1 MVDWGDQ
8 MRYNIVSIA
17 DIHWGAMDPDEM
29 YNNLQYFLDFI
40 KMRGDI
46 DIVVICG
53 DYFDYRLTL
62 NSKAALKALRW
73 FDELYNTCINSGVKR
88 LRMIRGTKEHDN
100 DQLEAIHPR
109 ETGEF
114 FKKFYIT
121 TTEETLPGL
130 NCIYCPDETI
140 NLHEYEKLYMDQ
152 MMSIHDIGF
161 FHGNF
166 DIKLPKLVINQN
178 LESEIPSIIY
188 FKDYWSKF
196 INGPMIAGHWH
207 VFTDSDPLIYIGS
220 YDRWIFGEEEDKGF
234 LFTQYNTEDHSYYWK
249 HIVNPFARRYES
261 IIIDNSLCISPDD
274 FANLHNDILD
284 LKKSDSEMK
293 IRVVYQ
299 ITVDNEESL
308 VNFNEFKNVISS
320 MKNLKIDVK
329 DFVKKRNKEKQ
340 KERVA
345 ISSGRY
351 SYILNNP
358 YDIKQNIH
366 EFLLRERNIDIPV
379 ETIDSII
386 GKYIPK

>member
-1 MVDWGDQ
+1 

-46 DIVVICG
+46 DMVVICG

-114 FKKFYIT
+114 FKKFYVT

-130 NCIYCPDETI
+130 NCIYCPDETL

-207 VFTDSDPLIYIGS
+207 IFTDSDPLIYIGS

-249 HIVNPFARRYES
+249 HIVNPFAKKYES

-274 FANLHNDILD
+274 FANLHNDIID
-284 LKKSDSEMK
+284 LKKSDPEMK

-299 ITVDNEESL
+299 ITIDNEESL

-320 MKNLKIDVK
+320 MKNIKIDVK

-379 ETIDSII
+379 EIIDSII

>member
-1 MVDWGDQ
+1 

-46 DIVVICG
+46 DLVVICG

-114 FKKFYIT
+114 FKKFYVT
-121 TTEETLPGL
+121 TTEETLPDL
-130 NCIYCPDETI
+130 NCIYCPDETL

-249 HIVNPFARRYES
+249 HIVNPFAKKYES

-274 FANLHNDILD
+274 FANLHNDIID
-284 LKKSDSEMK
+284 LKKSDPEMK

-299 ITVDNEESL
+299 ITIDNEESL

-320 MKNLKIDVK
+320 MKNIKIDVK

-366 EFLLRERNIDIPV
+366 ELLLRERNIDIPV
-379 ETIDSII
+379 EIIDSII

>member
-1 MVDWGDQ
+1 

-46 DIVVICG
+46 DMVVICG

-114 FKKFYIT
+114 FKKFYVT

-130 NCIYCPDETI
+130 NCIYCPDETL

-207 VFTDSDPLIYIGS
+207 IFTDSDPLIYIGS

-249 HIVNPFARRYES
+249 HIVNPFAKKYES

-274 FANLHNDILD
+274 FANLHNDIID
-284 LKKSDSEMK
+284 LKKFDPEMK

-299 ITVDNEESL
+299 ITIDNEESL

-320 MKNLKIDVK
+320 MKNIKIDVK

-379 ETIDSII
+379 EIIDSII

>member
-1 MVDWGDQ
+1 

>member
-1 MVDWGDQ
+1 
-8 MRYNIVSIA
+8 
-17 DIHWGAMDPDEM
+17 
-29 YNNLQYFLDFI
+29 
-40 KMRGDI
+40 
-46 DIVVICG
+46 
-53 DYFDYRLTL
+53 
-62 NSKAALKALRW
+62 
-73 FDELYNTCINSGVKR
+73 
-88 LRMIRGTKEHDN
+88 
-100 DQLEAIHPR
+100 
-109 ETGEF
+109 
-114 FKKFYIT
+114 
-121 TTEETLPGL
+121 
-130 NCIYCPDETI
+130 
-140 NLHEYEKLYMDQ
+140 
-152 MMSIHDIGF
+152 
-161 FHGNF
+161 
-166 DIKLPKLVINQN
+166 
-178 LESEIPSIIY
+178 
-188 FKDYWSKF
+188 
-196 INGPMIAGHWH
+196 MIAGHWH

-249 HIVNPFARRYES
+249 HIVNPFAKKYES

-274 FANLHNDILD
+274 FANLHNDIID
-284 LKKSDSEMK
+284 LKKSDPEMK

-299 ITVDNEESL
+299 ITIDNEESL

-320 MKNLKIDVK
+320 MKNIKIDVK

-379 ETIDSII
+379 EIIDSII

>member
-1 MVDWGDQ
+1 

-40 KMRGDI
+40 MMRGDI
-46 DIVVICG
+46 DLVVICG

-114 FKKFYIT
+114 FKKFYVT
-121 TTEETLPGL
+121 TTEETLPDL
-130 NCIYCPDETI
+130 NCIYCPDETL

-249 HIVNPFARRYES
+249 HIVNPFAKKYES

-274 FANLHNDILD
+274 FANLHNDIID
-284 LKKSDSEMK
+284 LKKSDPEMK

-299 ITVDNEESL
+299 ITIDNEESL

-320 MKNLKIDVK
+320 MKNIKIDVK

-379 ETIDSII
+379 EIIDSII

>member
-1 MVDWGDQ
+1 

-46 DIVVICG
+46 DLVVICG

-114 FKKFYIT
+114 FKKFYVT
-121 TTEETLPGL
+121 TTEETLPDL
-130 NCIYCPDETI
+130 NCIYCPDETL
-140 NLHEYEKLYMDQ
+140 NLHEYEKLHMDQ
-152 MMSIHDIGF
+152 MISIHDIGF

-249 HIVNPFARRYES
+249 HIVNPFAKKYES

-274 FANLHNDILD
+274 FANLHNDIID
-284 LKKSDSEMK
+284 LKKSDPEMK

-299 ITVDNEESL
+299 ITIDNEESL

-320 MKNLKIDVK
+320 MKNIKIDVK

-379 ETIDSII
+379 EIIDSII

>member
-1 MVDWGDQ
+1 
-8 MRYNIVSIA
+8 
-17 DIHWGAMDPDEM
+17 
-29 YNNLQYFLDFI
+29 
-40 KMRGDI
+40 
-46 DIVVICG
+46 
-53 DYFDYRLTL
+53 
-62 NSKAALKALRW
+62 
-73 FDELYNTCINSGVKR
+73 
-88 LRMIRGTKEHDN
+88 MIRGTKEHDN

-114 FKKFYIT
+114 FKKFYVT
-121 TTEETLPGL
+121 TTEETLPDL
-130 NCIYCPDETI
+130 NCIYCPDETL

-249 HIVNPFARRYES
+249 HIVNPFAKKYES

-274 FANLHNDILD
+274 FANLHNDIID
-284 LKKSDSEMK
+284 LKKSDPEMK

-299 ITVDNEESL
+299 ITIDNEESL

-320 MKNLKIDVK
+320 MKNIKIDVK

-379 ETIDSII
+379 EIIDSII